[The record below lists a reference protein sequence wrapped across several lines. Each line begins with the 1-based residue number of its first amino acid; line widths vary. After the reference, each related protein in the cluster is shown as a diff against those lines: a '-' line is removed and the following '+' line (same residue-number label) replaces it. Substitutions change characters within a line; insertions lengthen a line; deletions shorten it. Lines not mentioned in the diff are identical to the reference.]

1 MKDPPPL
8 RIRSTHKNLREI
20 LLDHD
25 LASLGD
31 AYVNFIYS
39 LALTN
44 KNARPTGAKAK
55 GSTLAQALRKAG
67 LREQLPARMSRHEL
81 ADAAEALIVY
91 GWLQDCIT
99 LNESVTLLQQNA
111 DIIDGFSKLL
121 ATTKN
126 RIKQP

>member
-1 MKDPPPL
+1 MNSPPFHF
-8 RIRSTHKNLREI
+8 RSTHKSLREI

-44 KNARPTGAKAK
+44 KNARPTGTKAK
-55 GSTLAQALRKAG
+55 GSTLAEALRKAG
-67 LREQLPARMSRHEL
+67 LREQLPARMSSHDL

-91 GWLQDCIT
+91 GWLQNTIT
-99 LNESVTLLQQNA
+99 LKESVGFLQQNA
-111 DIIDGFSKLL
+111 DIIEGFSKLL

-126 RIKQP
+126 RIKLP